1 LATAR
6 APQVPSMSSSDP
18 SFFVRLALAFQVFFR
33 VLFNAVFAGRVL
45 RLPPSS
51 DSETDAAQP
60 AEVSKPAT
68 PSVPAAVLRELPS
81 QSALQLLGLLQREGR
96 LVDFLQEEITGYSD
110 AQVGQVARV
119 VHDQCRKALLSHV
132 TLERIRS
139 EDEGQR
145 ITLPSGFSASEVRLV
160 GQVAG
165 EPPFTGA
172 LTHAGWRAAK
182 IELPKLSEGHDV
194 HVIAPAEV
202 EL

>member
-1 LATAR
+1 
-6 APQVPSMSSSDP
+6 MSSSDP
-18 SFFVRLALAFQVFFR
+18 SFFTRLALAFQVFFH
-33 VLFNAVFAGRVL
+33 VLFNAVFARRVQ
-45 RLPPSS
+45 RLGTGE
-51 DSETDAAQP
+51 DAQP
-60 AEVSKPAT
+60 AQASPPAT
-68 PSVPAAVLRELPS
+68 PSVPAAALRELPS

-132 TLERIRS
+132 SLERIRS
-139 EDEGQR
+139 EEEGQR

-194 HVIAPAEV
+194 YVIAPAEV

>member
-1 LATAR
+1 MAAKADRDNTTNEKAALRAEMACDDIEQKLAA
-6 APQVPSMSSSDP
+6 
-18 SFFVRLALAFQVFFR
+18 
-33 VLFNAVFAGRVL
+33 
-45 RLPPSS
+45 
-51 DSETDAAQP
+51 
-60 AEVSKPAT
+60 
-68 PSVPAAVLRELPS
+68 
-81 QSALQLLGLLQREGR
+81 
-96 LVDFLQEEITGYSD
+96 
-110 AQVGQVARV
+110 ARV

-132 TLERIRS
+132 TLERIRK

-145 ITLPSGFSASEVRLV
+145 VTLAAGFSASEVRLT

>member
-1 LATAR
+1 
-6 APQVPSMSSSDP
+6 MSSSDP

-33 VLFNAVFAGRVL
+33 VLFNAVFAGRVQ
-45 RLPPSS
+45 RLPPGNGA
-51 DSETDAAQP
+51 DTQP

-68 PSVPAAVLRELPS
+68 PSVPAAALRELPS

-96 LVDFLQEEITGYSD
+96 LVDFLQEDIAGYTD
-110 AQVGQVARV
+110 AQIGAAARV

-145 ITLPSGFSASEVRLV
+145 VTLAPGFSASEVRLT

-172 LTHAGWRAAK
+172 LTHQGWRAAK

>member
-1 LATAR
+1 
-6 APQVPSMSSSDP
+6 MSSSDP

-45 RLPPSS
+45 RLPSGN
-51 DSETDAAQP
+51 TDADAIQP
-60 AEVSKPAT
+60 AEVIKPAT
-68 PSVPAAVLRELPS
+68 PSVPAAALRELPS

-96 LVDFLQEEITGYSD
+96 LVDFLQEDIAGYSD
-110 AQVGQVARV
+110 AQIGAAARV

-139 EDEGQR
+139 ETEGQR
-145 ITLPSGFSASEVRLV
+145 ITLPPGFSASEVRLV

>member
-1 LATAR
+1 MT
-6 APQVPSMSSSDP
+6 SSEP

-33 VLFNAVFAGRVL
+33 VLFNVVFAARVQ
-45 RLPPSS
+45 RLEAGAVAPSTP
-51 DSETDAAQP
+51 EP
-60 AEVSKPAT
+60 KPA
-68 PSVPAAVLRELPS
+68 PSVPALRELPS

-96 LVDFLQEEITGYSD
+96 FVDFLQEDVGGYTD
-110 AQVGQVARV
+110 AQIGAAARV
-119 VHDQCRKALLSHV
+119 VHDQCRKALLAHV

-139 EDEGQR
+139 ELEGQR
-145 ITLPSGFSASEVRLV
+145 ITLNSGFSASEIRLT

-194 HVIAPAEV
+194 RVIAPAEV